1 MHHPLRQSNFPCYFV
16 SIAILCMIF
25 SAVTLDLYRQPT
37 TKESHIPESAE
48 VFASAIELKIPNF
61 TQPQATT
68 EATQEDTA
76 YLYDNISF
84 APELQELLWCACKE
98 TGCPYELALSV
109 IWCETRFRNVNG
121 DGGNSIGYMQ
131 IQPKWHKAR
140 MERLGV
146 ADLSDPLSNFRVGC
160 DFLAE
165 LIDRYG
171 NEEMALTCYN
181 TGSPGKSS
189 YATRVIEYMTE
200 TFRSD
205 GR

>member
-25 SAVTLDLYRQPT
+25 SAVTLDLYRQPA

-61 TQPQATT
+61 TQPQATI

-84 APELQELLWCACKE
+84 APELQELLWCACEE

-121 DGGNSIGYMQ
+121 DWRKQHWVYANTAQMAQSKNGKIGSCRFIRPAFQ
-131 IQPKWHKAR
+131 FSCW
-140 MERLGV
+140 L
-146 ADLSDPLSNFRVGC
+146 
-160 DFLAE
+160 
-165 LIDRYG
+165 
-171 NEEMALTCYN
+171 
-181 TGSPGKSS
+181 
-189 YATRVIEYMTE
+189 
-200 TFRSD
+200 
-205 GR
+205 

>member
-1 MHHPLRQSNFPCYFV
+1 
-16 SIAILCMIF
+16 
-25 SAVTLDLYRQPT
+25 
-37 TKESHIPESAE
+37 
-48 VFASAIELKIPNF
+48 
-61 TQPQATT
+61 
-68 EATQEDTA
+68 
-76 YLYDNISF
+76 
-84 APELQELLWCACKE
+84 
-98 TGCPYELALSV
+98 
-109 IWCETRFRNVNG
+109 
-121 DGGNSIGYMQ
+121 
-131 IQPKWHKAR
+131 

-146 ADLSDPLSNFRVGC
+146 VDLSDPLSNFRVGC

-171 NEEMALTCYN
+171 DEEMALTCYN